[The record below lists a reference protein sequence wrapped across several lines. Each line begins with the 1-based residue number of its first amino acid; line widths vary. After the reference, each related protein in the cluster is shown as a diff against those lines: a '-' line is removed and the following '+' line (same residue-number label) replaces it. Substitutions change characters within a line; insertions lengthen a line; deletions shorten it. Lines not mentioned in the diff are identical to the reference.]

1 MKARSPVVTDE
12 RIVELYFERN
22 EDAILET
29 DRKYRPYL
37 YTIAHNIL
45 NDRFDC
51 EECLDDTYMST
62 WNSIPP
68 KRPDILHAFLARI
81 TRNAATDRYKKN
93 RAQKRVP
100 SELILS
106 LEELD
111 ECLPASESPED
122 ALITDEICR
131 VLNEYLNTL
140 SERDEFIFV
149 CRYYYA
155 DKLSDIAGMLKLG
168 TSTVHDILKRMRWEL
183 KALLVKEGLYI

>member
-1 MKARSPVVTDE
+1 MKARSPMVTDE

-111 ECLPASESPED
+111 KCFPACESPED
-122 ALITDEICR
+122 ALVTDEICR
-131 VLNEYLNTL
+131 
-140 SERDEFIFV
+140 
-149 CRYYYA
+149 
-155 DKLSDIAGMLKLG
+155 
-168 TSTVHDILKRMRWEL
+168 ILKN
-183 KALLVKEGLYI
+183 APSLLLRRRSYRIHYAEQQLVLLGQQQNPTR

>member
-1 MKARSPVVTDE
+1 MKARSPMETDE

-81 TRNAATDRYKKN
+81 TRNAATDRFRKN
-93 RAQKRVP
+93 TAMKRVP
-100 SELILS
+100 SS
-106 LEELD
+106 NSSYWD
-111 ECLPASESPED
+111 NSNTPHPQD
-122 ALITDEICR
+122 R
-131 VLNEYLNTL
+131 NLNAIRIETTCEVN
-140 SERDEFIFV
+140 
-149 CRYYYA
+149 
-155 DKLSDIAGMLKLG
+155 LSDI
-168 TSTVHDILKRMRWEL
+168 IP
-183 KALLVKEGLYI
+183 